1 MNGSERRL
9 VRDLAQQY
17 LEACE
22 APVQAERRRL
32 WRAHN
37 SLKQT
42 RPLIYTRAFAWSEMP
57 HSRCRCEDPLRR
69 GYESFFRQHLFWNS
83 LDDDS
88 IFEPWVTVAAVHRC
102 SDWGVSVE
110 RHRSADARGSWKIDY
125 PIRDPEDLAKLQ
137 PARHDIDEEA
147 TATRVAQ
154 VQDLLGDLIDVDV
167 DRAPAFRVW
176 SADISTH
183 LGYLRGIEHF
193 MLDMMDRPAWLC
205 EMVGFMSEGIQRAQS
220 QAEAAGDWGLSAH
233 QNQAMSYAE
242 ELEDPAANVRGVQR
256 RQLWCF
262 MAAQEF
268 TATSPSQHDEFLL
281 QFQLPIL
288 KEFGLTAY
296 GCCEDLTRKID
307 MLRQIPNL
315 RRIAVSPMADVPA
328 CAAQIG
334 RDYVFSYRPSPTDM
348 VGYGLDVE
356 RVAGLLRADLEAC
369 RDCCVD
375 ITLKDVET
383 VEGDEDRVRQWVK
396 LTRQVID
403 EVFE

>member
-1 MNGSERRL
+1 LSGSEREL
-9 VRDLAQQY
+9 VRDLARQY
-17 LEACE
+17 VEVCA
-22 APVQAERRRL
+22 APVQEERRRL

-37 SLKQT
+37 SLRET

-57 HSRCRCEDPLRR
+57 QSKCQCDDPLLRQ
-69 GYESFFRQHLFWNS
+69 YEAFFRQHLFWSS

-88 IFEPWVTVAAVHRC
+88 IFEPWVTVAAAHRC
-102 SDWGVSVE
+102 GDWGVPVE
-110 RHRSADARGSWKIDY
+110 RRRTEDERGSWKALY

-137 PARHDIDEEA
+137 PARHEIDEEA
-147 TATRVAQ
+147 TAARLAR
-154 VQDLLGDLIDVDV
+154 VQDLLGDLIEVDV

-176 SADISTH
+176 AADISTH

-193 MLDMMDRPAWLC
+193 MLDMMDRPEWLK
-205 EMVGFMSEGIQRAQS
+205 EMVGFMSEGIQRAQR
-220 QAEAAGDWGLSAH
+220 QAEEAGDWGLSAH

-242 ELEDPAANVRGVQR
+242 ELDDPAANVRGVKR

-268 TATSPSQHDEFLL
+268 TATSPGQHDEFLL

-296 GCCEDLTRKID
+296 GCCEDLTHKID
-307 MLRQIPNL
+307 MVRQIPNL
-315 RRIAVSPMADVPA
+315 RRIAVSPMADVAA

-348 VGYGLDVE
+348 VGYGLD
-356 RVAGLLRADLEAC
+356 RDHVAGLLRADLKAC

-383 VEGDEDRVRQWVK
+383 VEGDDDRVRQWVK
-396 LTRQVID
+396 LTREVID
-403 EVFE
+403 EVYG

>member
-1 MNGSERRL
+1 MNRSERAL

-17 LEACE
+17 VEVCA
-22 APVQAERRRL
+22 APVQEERRRL

-37 SLKQT
+37 SLKET
-42 RPLIYTRAFAWSEMP
+42 RPLIYTRAFAWGEMP
-57 HSRCRCEDPLRR
+57 HAQCRCEDPLLRQ
-69 GYESFFRQHLFWNS
+69 YEEFFRRHLFWNS

-88 IFEPWVTVAAVHRC
+88 IFEPWVTVSATHRC
-102 SDWGVSVE
+102 SDWGVSGE
-110 RHRSADARGSWKIDY
+110 RRRSAEARGSWKMDY
-125 PIRDPEDLAKLQ
+125 PIREPEDLAKLR

-147 TATRVAQ
+147 TAARVAR
-154 VQDLLGDLIDVDV
+154 VQDLLGDLIAVDV
-167 DRAPAFRVW
+167 DRAPAYRVW

-193 MLDMMDRPAWLC
+193 MLDMMDRPEWLR
-205 EMVGFMSEGIQRAQS
+205 ELAGFMSEGIQRAHA
-220 QAEAAGDWGLSAH
+220 QAETAGDWGLSAH

-242 ELEDPAANVRGVQR
+242 ELEDPAANVRGTKR
-256 RQLWCF
+256 NQLWCF

-268 TATSPSQHDEFLL
+268 TATSPAQHDEFLL

-288 KEFGLTAY
+288 REFGLTAY
-296 GCCEDLTRKID
+296 GCCEDLSHKID
-307 MLRQIPNL
+307 MVRQIPNL
-315 RRIAVSPMADVPA
+315 RRIAVSPMADVVS

-348 VGYGLDVE
+348 VGYGLDRE
-356 RVAGLLRADLEAC
+356 RVAGLLKSDLEAC

-383 VEGDEDRVRQWVK
+383 VEGDPNRVREWVR
-396 LTRQVID
+396 LTRQVIG
-403 EVFE
+403 EVFG

>member
-1 MNGSERRL
+1 MNGTERQL

-17 LEACE
+17 VDACA
-22 APVQAERRRL
+22 APVQEERRRL

-37 SLKQT
+37 SLGET
-42 RPLIYTRAFAWSEMP
+42 RPLIYIRAFAWGEM
-57 HSRCRCEDPLRR
+57 SQSKCQCEDPLLRQ
-69 GYESFFRQHLFWNS
+69 YEAFFRQHLFWNS

-88 IFEPWVTVAAVHRC
+88 IFEPWVSVAAVHRC
-102 SDWGVSVE
+102 SDWGVPAE
-110 RHRSADARGSWKIDY
+110 RRRSSDARGSWKMDY

-147 TATRVAQ
+147 TATRVSQ
-154 VQDLLGDLIDVDV
+154 VQDLLGDLIAVDV
-167 DRAPAFRVW
+167 DRAPAFRNW

-183 LGYLRGIEHF
+183 LGYMRGIEHF
-193 MLDMMDRPAWLC
+193 MLDMMDRPEWLC

-220 QAEAAGDWGLSAH
+220 EAEDAGDWGLSAH

-242 ELEDPAANVRGVQR
+242 ELADPAANVRGVKR

-268 TATSPSQHDEFLL
+268 TATSPGQHDEFLL

-296 GCCEDLTRKID
+296 GCCEDLSHKID

-315 RRIAVSPMADVPA
+315 RRIAVAPAADVA
-328 CAAQIG
+328 SCAAQIG
-334 RDYVFSYRPSPTDM
+334 RDYVLSYRPSPTDM
-348 VGYGLDVE
+348 VGYGLDRA
-356 RVAGLLRADLEAC
+356 RVAALLRADLEAC
-369 RDCCVD
+369 RNGVVD

-396 LTRQVID
+396 LTREVID
-403 EVFE
+403 EVFG